1 MIAQPTPEGSR
12 SSETREFPVIMQ
24 QNVAAGATPVG
35 TKVHAK
41 LVVATLVDG
50 EVVPRNAVLSGE
62 VTESAARSP
71 TEPSRLAIRMDL
83 GAVEARI
90 GSPPA
95 LLDRLV
101 LPHGHDDESGSL
113 LSAAGCRAQPEKLER
128 GGSIPR
134 AELTG
139 DPAVSRPGH
148 RQGSEPGPTHLALV
162 EYFEHR
168 VLMKDVESKRDPDGT
183 VSLTST
189 RFNLKI
195 DKLTTYVLA
204 AGDLL
209 TN

>member
-35 TKVHAK
+35 PKVHAK
-41 LVVATLVDG
+41 LLVATLVDG

-62 VTESAARSP
+62 VTESVAKSA

-83 GAVEARI
+83 AQWKH
-90 GSPPA
+90 GSAPLRLYLTAWYYPTATMMSQDLSYQPPDAALSPRNWNGEGPYPVPNSPATQPFPGPDTDRGGNPAPPA
-95 LLDRLV
+95 S
-101 LPHGHDDESGSL
+101 PSS
-113 LSAAGCRAQPEKLER
+113 
-128 GGSIPR
+128 SI
-134 AELTG
+134 
-139 DPAVSRPGH
+139 SK
-148 RQGSEPGPTHLALV
+148 
-162 EYFEHR
+162 HR

-183 VSLTST
+183 VSLTCT
-189 RFNLKI
+189 RFNIKI